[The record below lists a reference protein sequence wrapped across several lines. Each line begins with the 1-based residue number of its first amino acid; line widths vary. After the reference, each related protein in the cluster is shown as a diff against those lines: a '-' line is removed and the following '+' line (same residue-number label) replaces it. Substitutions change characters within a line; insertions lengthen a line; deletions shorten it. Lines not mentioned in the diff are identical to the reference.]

1 MNAEHKEIGLKCD
14 LCDKLI
20 FSKKGFKEHHKH
32 HNLDKIDGQV
42 NNSSEQDIVSNATTD
57 INNSVGINNIN
68 EVNNTGVLE
77 NSFVYFTLPPG
88 QEYVNLSQEVDVTT
102 FSIESD
108 VVLPSGLDVG
118 DLPYGFDVESF
129 Q

>member
-1 MNAEHKEIGLKCD
+1 MKTEHKKIGVKCD
-14 LCDKLI
+14 LCDKLF
-20 FSKKGFKEHHKH
+20 FSKKGFKEHHTLH
-32 HNLDKIDGQV
+32 TLEKIDGQV

-57 INNSVGINNIN
+57 INNSVGINNTN
-68 EVNNTGVLE
+68 EVNNTGILE

-102 FSIESD
+102 SSIESD
-108 VVLPSGLDVG
+108 VVLPSCLDGG